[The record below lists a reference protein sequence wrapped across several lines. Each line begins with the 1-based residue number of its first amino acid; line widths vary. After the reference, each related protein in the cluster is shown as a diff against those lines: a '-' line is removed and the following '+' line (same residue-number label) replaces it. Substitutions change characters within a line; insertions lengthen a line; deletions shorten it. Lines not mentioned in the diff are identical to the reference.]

1 MTRVLVTGADGFI
14 GSHLVEVLVS
24 QGHDVRALALYN
36 SFGRI
41 GWLEESPV
49 RDDVEVVLGDIRDA
63 SICRELTAGVDVV
76 FHLAALIGIPY
87 SYRAVQSYLDTNV
100 QGTQNMC
107 SAALE
112 SGVSQYVQMSTSEV
126 YGTARRVPIDEE
138 HPLQP
143 QSPYSASKIA
153 ADALARSY
161 QASFELPVTIAR
173 AFNTYGPRQS
183 RRAFIPTVIT
193 QVLADSDSILI
204 GDVRPTRDL
213 TFVRE
218 TALALTSLMGAAPG
232 QGETLNIG
240 TGNEHSVGEV
250 IALIQDLMGS
260 SKPLVTDPARLR
272 PAGSEVFRLVCDN
285 RRLRETTGSAPS
297 TDIRQGL
304 EATIAWFTAPERRHL
319 LGQTDYAT

>member
-1 MTRVLVTGADGFI
+1 MTSVLVTGADGFI
-14 GSHLVEVLVS
+14 GSHLTEQLVDL
-24 QGHDVRALALYN
+24 GFEVRALAQYN
-36 SFGRI
+36 SYGRI
-41 GWLEESPV
+41 GWLEESPA
-49 RDDVEVVLGDIRDA
+49 RDALDVVLGDVRDP
-63 SICRELTAGVDVV
+63 SLCRDLTSGIDVV

-87 SYRAVQSYLDTNV
+87 SYRAFQSYLDTNV

-107 SAALE
+107 RAALE
-112 SGVSQYVQMSTSEV
+112 GGVSHYVQMSTSEV
-126 YGTARRVPIDEE
+126 YGTALRVPIDED

-161 QASFELPVTIAR
+161 HASFELPVTIAR
-173 AFNTYGPRQS
+173 PFNTFGPRQS

-193 QVLADSDSILI
+193 QVLANSDSILI

-213 TFVRE
+213 TFVRD
-218 TALALTSLMGAAPG
+218 TAQALCSLIGTAPG
-232 QGETLNIG
+232 HGEVLNIG

-250 IALIQDLMGS
+250 IDLIQHLMGS
-260 SKPLVTDPARLR
+260 AKPLETDPARLR

-285 RRLRETTGSAPS
+285 TRLRETTGAAPT
-297 TDIRQGL
+297 TDIREGL
-304 EATIAWFTAPERRHL
+304 AETIAWFTAPERRNL